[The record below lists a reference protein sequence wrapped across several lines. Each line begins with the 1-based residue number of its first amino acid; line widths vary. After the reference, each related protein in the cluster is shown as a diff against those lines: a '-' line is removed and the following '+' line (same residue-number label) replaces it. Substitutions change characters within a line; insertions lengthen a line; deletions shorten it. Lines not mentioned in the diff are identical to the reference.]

1 MTVDELCSDLTARL
15 GEQVEQ
21 VFTRYGAPV
30 NDITELYQPSPAGF
44 GGQLRLKRSGRR
56 LAWELW
62 LEDGDRWNFHTTD
75 LADACLLY
83 TSPSPRDKRQS
94 RMPSSA

>member
-21 VFTRYGAPV
+21 VFTRDGAPV
-30 NDITELYQPSPAGF
+30 DDITELYQPSPAGF

-56 LAWELW
+56 LSWELW
-62 LEDGDRWNFHTTD
+62 LHATER
-75 LADACLLY
+75 AEA
-83 TSPSPRDKRQS
+83 SPQ
-94 RMPSSA
+94 AE

>member
-1 MTVDELCSDLTARL
+1 VTIDELRSDLTARL

-21 VFTRYGAPV
+21 VLTRDGAPAD
-30 NDITELYQPSPAGF
+30 DITELYQPSPAGF
-44 GGQLRLKRSGRR
+44 GGQLRLNRSGRR

-75 LADACLLY
+75 LADALPEAEEALN
-83 TSPSPRDKRQS
+83 
-94 RMPSSA
+94 